1 LKDRNSGKGAIRK
14 RKRRVTGLS
23 IAGAVV
29 VVAWVIVAILA
40 PVLAPYDPLMPAMGQ
55 RLQPPSAA
63 HPFGT
68 DNYGRDVLSRVV
80 FGARFSLPIGLIA
93 VGIAVMVG
101 VPLGALAGYYRG
113 TLEQVIMRGMDVI
126 LSFPSLLL
134 AMAISTALGTGLIS
148 AMIAVGTVGVPEF
161 ARLVYGQVL
170 SLRERE
176 FAEAAR
182 ALGNPDR
189 SVLFWHLLPNA
200 LAPIV
205 VRATLGLGFAIL
217 TAASLSFLGLG
228 VRPPLAE
235 WGAMISEGRE
245 FIVSGQWWM
254 VTFPGLAVASSVLGF
269 NLLGDGLRDMLDPRL
284 RF

>member
-1 LKDRNSGKGAIRK
+1 
-14 RKRRVTGLS
+14 
-23 IAGAVV
+23 
-29 VVAWVIVAILA
+29 
-40 PVLAPYDPLMPAMGQ
+40 
-55 RLQPPSAA
+55 
-63 HPFGT
+63 
-68 DNYGRDVLSRVV
+68 
-80 FGARFSLPIGLIA
+80 
-93 VGIAVMVG
+93 
-101 VPLGALAGYYRG
+101 
-113 TLEQVIMRGMDVI
+113 
-126 LSFPSLLL
+126 
-134 AMAISTALGTGLIS
+134 LGTGLIS

-189 SVLFWHLLPNA
+189 SVLLWHLLPNA

-254 VTFPGLAVASSVLGF
+254 VTFPGLAIASAVLGL

>member
-1 LKDRNSGKGAIRK
+1 MKDGSGVKEVVRK
-14 RKRRVTGLS
+14 RKLRVTGLS

-29 VVAWVIVAILA
+29 VAAWVVAAILA
-40 PVLAPYDPLMPAMGQ
+40 PVLAPYDPLLPAMDR

-80 FGARFSLPIGLIA
+80 FGARLSLPIGLIA

-101 VPLGALAGYYRG
+101 LPLGALAGYYRG
-113 TLEQVIMRGMDVI
+113 SSEQVIMRTMDVI
-126 LSFPSLLL
+126 LAFPSLLL

-189 SVLFWHLLPNA
+189 TVLFWHLLPNA

-254 VTFPGLAVASSVLGF
+254 VTFPGLAIASAVLGF